1 MAADGLAL
9 LPVVGFLLVL
19 LLMDSFKLVRPIAV
33 AAAIAGGCAAAL
45 VAVSLQ
51 PAIVALGLGGRLLE
65 GLTAPI
71 VEEFLKGLLV
81 VGLVMTRRVGFP
93 VDAAIQG
100 FAVGAGF
107 GLVENVVYLSA
118 RPDAPLAL
126 WAIRGLGT
134 AILHGATASVFA
146 IVSQRLSMRHGSR
159 AVRAFLPGWGIAVVM
174 HAAFNNRLLPPFI
187 EMLVLLAVTPI
198 VLVRVFEWSERST
211 HEWVVGGLDLD
222 VELLDLVASDAFHV
236 THFGQYLQ
244 QLRARFPGPV
254 VADMFCLLRVQLEL
268 SAQAKGR
275 LMARAGGLEVP
286 KDADTDAAFA
296 EIQFLRHSIGR
307 TGLLALAPLNVTS
320 DRDEWHRHVLN
331 S

>member
-33 AAAIAGGCAAAL
+33 VAAIAGGCAAAL

-51 PAIVALGLGGRLLE
+51 PAIVALGLGGQLLE